1 MGVKAPAVRR
11 TDSLYAQL
19 GGKISV
25 AAIVDR
31 FYEKMLADPDIRPML
46 AKANLASLKQQQT
59 LFLTYVLGGPA
70 DTRNRVTTPAHA
82 QLLQP
87 KYTERAT
94 THLALTLSEMNMAPE
109 VVDNVMERV
118 TQEPDRDAGNA
129 DDGESVGENDSRQEE
144 LLGALAAVSKS
155 YAVAEFQMDG
165 TLLTANENFLH
176 ATGYTLGEIK
186 GRHHS
191 MFVDEAYRQNPD
203 YREFWAKLNRGET
216 ISAEAK
222 RLGKAGRELWLQAT
236 YAPLLDLD
244 GKPFKV
250 FATAVDVTAQRA
262 LQQEVKEL
270 RVRADIT
277 NLTSIVSEA
286 DLKGDIVTVNDKF
299 IEISKYSREELIGQP
314 HNTTRHPDMPKAVF
328 KEVWSTIG
336 RGKTFRGIIKNRAK
350 DGTPYYVD
358 AVIAPVLGENG
369 KPMKYIGVRYDI
381 TAAEIERQD
390 MKGFV
395 AAIDSSFC
403 YAQFNVDGTFLSANA
418 NFLAAYGY
426 RLEDLVGKHHQILV
440 DSERSRSDG
449 YTTFWNHLRTGKSQQ
464 DTFRNFS
471 KDGRQI
477 WFQAVYGAV
486 RDEMDR
492 VTKVIAVG
500 TDVTAERTAAVDA
513 AGQISA
519 IGKAQAVIE
528 FNMDGTIVQANDNF
542 LRLMGYTADEIK
554 GKHHGIFVD
563 DGFSQSPDYREF
575 WAKLNR
581 GEYQSAEYKRI
592 GKGGKEVWIQAS
604 YNPILDL
611 NGKPSK
617 VVKFATDITPQ
628 KAAAEDLRRKVD
640 AMLVAVSAASKGD
653 LTQEISVTGQD
664 AVGQMGQGLS
674 QLLSNLRTSI
684 SKIGQTAATLSKS
697 SGELSTVSQQMSAN
711 AEETSSQA
719 NVVSAA
725 GEQVNRNLQ
734 TVATGSEEMSVSIK
748 EIAKNATEA
757 AKVAT
762 EAVKA
767 AQATNATVSKL
778 GESSVEIGQ
787 VIKVITSI
795 AQQTNLLAL
804 NATIEAARAGEAG
817 KGFAVVANEVKE
829 LAKETAKATEDIS
842 RKIESIQ
849 VDTKGAVEAIGS
861 ITRIITQVN
870 DISNT
875 IASAVE
881 EQNATT
887 NEMSRNVTEA
897 ARGASEIAKNIAG
910 VAEAAQSTS
919 HGAGDSQRAAQQLT
933 AMSTELRELVAQFKY

>member
-19 GGKISV
+19 GGKASI

-31 FYEKMLADPDIRPML
+31 FYEKMLADPDIRPLL
-46 AKANLASLKQQQT
+46 AKANLGSLKQRQAQ
-59 LFLTYVLGGPA
+59 FLTQTLGGPGDA
-70 DTRNRVTTPAHA
+70 KNRVTAPAHA
-82 QLLQP
+82 HLLTQARHI
-87 KYTERAT
+87 ERAT
-94 THLALTLSEMNMAPE
+94 THLALALSEMNMAPDL
-109 VVDNVMERV
+109 VDGVMERTLYETDGV
-118 TQEPDRDAGNA
+118 PNTAGSAGFA
-129 DDGESVGENDSRQEE
+129 DDNGSATVADEREREDM
-144 LLGALAAVSKS
+144 LGQLAAISKS
-155 YAVAEFQMDG
+155 QAVIEFEMDG
-165 TLLTANENFLH
+165 IILNANENFLG
-176 ATGYTLGEIK
+176 AMGYTLGEIK
-186 GRHHS
+186 GKHHG
-191 MFVDEAYRQNPD
+191 MFVEDSYRNSAD
-203 YREFWAKLNRGET
+203 YREFWVKLGRGEYQT
-216 ISAEAK
+216 GEYK
-222 RLGKAGRELWLQAT
+222 RIGKGGREVWIQAS
-236 YAPLLDLD
+236 YNPILDSN

-250 FATAVDVTAQRA
+250 VKYAT
-262 LQQEVKEL
+262 
-270 RVRADIT
+270 
-277 NLTSIVSEA
+277 
-286 DLKGDIVTVNDKF
+286 
-299 IEISKYSREELIGQP
+299 
-314 HNTTRHPDMPKAVF
+314 
-328 KEVWSTIG
+328 
-336 RGKTFRGIIKNRAK
+336 
-350 DGTPYYVD
+350 
-358 AVIAPVLGENG
+358 
-369 KPMKYIGVRYDI
+369 DI
-381 TAAEIERQD
+381 TAQKIP
-390 MKGFV
+390 
-395 AAIDSSFC
+395 
-403 YAQFNVDGTFLSANA
+403 NA
-418 NFLAAYGY
+418 DY
-426 RLEDLVGKHHQILV
+426 
-440 DSERSRSDG
+440 
-449 YTTFWNHLRTGKSQQ
+449 
-464 DTFRNFS
+464 
-471 KDGRQI
+471 
-477 WFQAVYGAV
+477 
-486 RDEMDR
+486 
-492 VTKVIAVG
+492 
-500 TDVTAERTAAVDA
+500 

-519 IGKAQAVIE
+519 IGKSQAVIE
-528 FNMDGTIVQANDNF
+528 FRMDGTIVNANENF
-542 LRLMGYTADEIK
+542 LKTMGYALDEIK
-554 GKHHGIFVD
+554 GKHHGMFAD
-563 DGFSQSPDYREF
+563 DAYRASAEYREF

-581 GEYQSAEYKRI
+581 GEYQTGEYRRL
-592 GKGGKEVWIQAS
+592 GKGGREIWIQAS

-611 NGKPSK
+611 NGKPFK
-617 VVKFATDITPQ
+617 VVKYATDITAQKMTNADYAGQISAISKSQAVIEFRMDGTIVQANENFLRAMGYMQDEIKGKHHGIFVEENYRNSAEYREFWANLNRGEYQAGEYKRIGKGGREIWIQASYNPILDLNGKPFKVVKYASDITPQ
-628 KAAAEDLRRKVD
+628 KAAAEELRRKVD

-653 LTQEISVTGQD
+653 LTQEINVSGQD
-664 AVGQMGQGLS
+664 AIGQMGLGLS
-674 QLLSNLRTSI
+674 QLLGNLRTSI
-684 SKIGQTAATLSKS
+684 SKIGQTAATLSTS

-849 VDTKGAVEAIGS
+849 VDTKGAVEAIGT
-861 ITRIITQVN
+861 ITKIITQVN
-870 DISNT
+870 DISNS

-933 AMSTELRELVAQFKY
+933 TMSNELRELVGQFKY